1 MTNIV
6 NPPLSYQ
13 SIPIAPYGGTLPLLT
28 GTGQHGSPGAYYA
41 ALSNGDM
48 LLFSMFYP
56 AAGFACLRIKQSG
69 ESCLYVSTSYKA
81 AMATSAPY
89 LINTSAVQQINQTNF
104 ILNNG
109 NGGVYYFVLP
119 SYFSNGATYVVPDT
133 YAFAARGIQFGTW
146 TGSNNTAELVDQYGN
161 PISSANVSAIY
172 RDDWQGN
179 QLLYPTA
186 RTNEILASVLGNTD
200 WSWQN
205 GSLTTGQS
213 SPDGGTGATLYL
225 DNSTNGEHNF
235 YPYPRSLTPVM
246 GQPYVFSQVI
256 KNGGNNYA
264 MLAFDNSG
272 EVQSKGYDLTTGLP
286 TSYVPS
292 RSSNF
297 NYLGEG
303 IISLGN
309 GWWWIWLCASTNFN
323 NTTLN
328 PVVWQAPSVAD
339 LTNVNYV
346 GTGTGVVAFQ
356 SQLETGTSPTSLIN
370 VPAGTGP
377 ITLTDYTLSGTTV
390 NLAQDPA
397 ATAKTTWYGTGVAAP
412 DLATPCGVGSLI
424 NSFYDAVSG
433 LAAYEFAQSFP
444 DASNIYASIYEGS
457 GSGAVPIT
465 AGYIGNFPNGSDGF
479 NRTALALPPYI
490 GNYSGMQD
498 CFYYTNGGVGF
509 QNVGSNGLPYQ
520 NVGFSQIRINNGATL
535 SCGGNGTTESYVTT
549 ENSYTIPL
557 GNYPLLQSGQ
567 PNLLIL
573 QESYNCGALDS
584 GNACLIGIGSNDAV
598 LGALA
603 YNQNQVLL
611 FNFTGAPGLW
621 MAGCFMIGDWMY
633 VVGYEGHGSNPA
645 QLLLYRGP
653 IINFPSYLGPLPPA
667 PLYNFARGVPINR
680 SAPWIPP
687 NRTPRIPL

>member
-1 MTNIV
+1 MTNTV

-28 GTGQHGSPGAYYA
+28 GTGQSGSPGAYYA

-56 AAGFACLRIKQSG
+56 AFGFACLRIKQSG

-81 AMATSAPY
+81 AMTTSAPY
-89 LINTSAVQQINQTNF
+89 LINTSAIQQINQTNF

-133 YAFAARGIQFGTW
+133 YEFIARGIPFGTW
-146 TGSNNTAELVDQYGN
+146 TGNNNTAELVDQYGN

-172 RDDWQGN
+172 RNDWQGN

-186 RTNEILASVLGNTD
+186 RTNVQPYSNTFGV
-200 WSWQN
+200 N
-205 GSLTTGQS
+205 YQS
-213 SPDGGTGATLYL
+213 QPVTVTDNVADPAGGTTATEFSW
-225 DNSTNGEHNF
+225 STNPTVWNLTNF
-235 YPYPRSLTPVM
+235 Y
-246 GQPYVFSQVI
+246 
-256 KNGGNNYA
+256 
-264 MLAFDNSG
+264 
-272 EVQSKGYDLTTGLP
+272 
-286 TSYVPS
+286 
-292 RSSNF
+292 
-297 NYLGEG
+297 
-303 IISLGN
+303 
-309 GWWWIWLCASTNFN
+309 
-323 NTTLN
+323 
-328 PVVWQAPSVAD
+328 
-339 LTNVNYV
+339 
-346 GTGTGVVAFQ
+346 
-356 SQLETGTSPTSLIN
+356 GTS
-370 VPAGTGP
+370 VPAGTYVGMQIDLNLSGVPAGVGILTCYVGESTSQGGLLATFTTGASPSVSAGTLTP
-377 ITLTDYTLSGTTV
+377 IGNGFYRWSVIFPVSATIPNLMWVWHGYSTSGSLVLVNRMITIPSQYSESVFNGSYIPTPSTAPVTLTDYTLSGTTV
-390 NLAQDPA
+390 TFAQDPL
-397 ATAKTTWYGTGVAAP
+397 ATAKTTWYGTGVSAP
-412 DLATPCGVGSLI
+412 DLVTPCGVGSLI
-424 NSFYDAVSG
+424 NSFYDAISG

-490 GNYSGMQD
+490 GNYSGMQN

-509 QNVGSNGLPYQ
+509 QNVGGSGLPSQ

-603 YNQNQVLL
+603 YNQNQVIL

-680 SAPWIPP
+680 SAPWIPT